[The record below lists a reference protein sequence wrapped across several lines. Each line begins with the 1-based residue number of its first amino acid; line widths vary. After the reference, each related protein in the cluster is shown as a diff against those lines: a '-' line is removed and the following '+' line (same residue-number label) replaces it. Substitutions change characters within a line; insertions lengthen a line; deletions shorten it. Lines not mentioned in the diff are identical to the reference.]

1 MQCDKCRSRVE
12 STSSSAPML
21 LLRCAVP
28 SRRDFQKRPLAM
40 LLTHVAFPKHWRK
53 LNLVLNN
60 QQKQTSRRQTTP
72 RCENVTSYFQQDET
86 RPDELAEG
94 SDIRDEGGRKLSKR
108 DVCRGNPC
116 GCGVGRFCPRFT
128 REPRRRRGDV
138 YDPAK
143 TLWALS
149 DSCLT
154 GH

>member
-1 MQCDKCRSRVE
+1 
-12 STSSSAPML
+12 ML

-86 RPDELAEG
+86 RPDEFAEG
-94 SDIRDEGGRKLSKR
+94 SDIRDEAA
-108 DVCRGNPC
+108 GNSPS
-116 GCGVGRFCPRFT
+116 GTSAVAIHAGVELGDSVQGLLESQGDGAVT
-128 REPRRRRGDV
+128 SMIRRR
-138 YDPAK
+138 
-143 TLWALS
+143 LS
-149 DSCLT
+149 
-154 GH
+154 GP